1 MDLMTAFMAVPG
13 VGPYLPYITLA
24 MALCAAVATVLPPP
38 GPDANP
44 LWVAAYRLV
53 NMVGANVGHAK
64 NAADAPKPTTT
75 NQ

>member
-24 MALCAAVATVLPPP
+24 MALCATVATVLPAP

-53 NMVGANVGHAK
+53 NMVGANFGRAK

-75 NQ
+75 P